1 MNIDKYEKIVLIRE
15 WEDSIRFEIS
25 SLEEFDR
32 GYYEDNP
39 YCYAWEEDNI
49 PFNEEYYENKFLDEE
64 ENEDSDSEDSY
75 DENEEDYDYEEDYM
89 NKF

>member
-1 MNIDKYEKIVLIRE
+1 MNIDKYEKIVLRRE

-25 SLEEFDR
+25 NLEEFDR

-49 PFNEEYYENKFLDEE
+49 PLNEEYYENNFFHCIMFCLKLQNHRHIIFLKFC
-64 ENEDSDSEDSY
+64 Y
-75 DENEEDYDYEEDYM
+75 
-89 NKF
+89 F